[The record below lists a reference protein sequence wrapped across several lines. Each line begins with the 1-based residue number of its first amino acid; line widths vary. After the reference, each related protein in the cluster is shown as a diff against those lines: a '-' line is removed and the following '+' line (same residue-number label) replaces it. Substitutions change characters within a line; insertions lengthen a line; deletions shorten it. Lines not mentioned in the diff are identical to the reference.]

1 MTMRIGLGF
10 LLLALAACGNDRAG
24 EQSRGSDLGSGEAV
38 PEAISLLGKPLYAP
52 VIAPEA
58 RVRLEMNLAEAL
70 RQLEENPDEAD
81 AIIWVGRRLGYL
93 GRYREAIEVLSE
105 GIGKHPD
112 DPRMYRHR
120 GHRYITLRKFDQA
133 IQDFQVA
140 ERLMEGRPIEI
151 EPDGSPNPSGIPT
164 TTLQSNVWYHLA
176 LAHYLKGDFELAIP
190 SYLRILD
197 IASNDDNLVAST
209 DWLYMTYRRLG
220 MEDDA
225 LRLLEDI
232 TEDMTI
238 LENHSYHRRLLM
250 YKGLLTPQ
258 DLLDVDEPDPVQ
270 FATQGYGVGNWYFYN
285 GDRDRAK
292 AIFEQILQAG
302 NWAAFGFIAA
312 EAELAR

>member
-1 MTMRIGLGF
+1 MSRSKSLRRLCCFAGGVAAILWTGSLHAQSETQRLFEVDDLFEVEGVGRYYGGPYAF
-10 LLLALAACGNDRAG
+10 SADEQRLA
-24 EQSRGSDLGSGEAV
+24 
-38 PEAISLLGKPLYAP
+38 YT
-52 VIAPEA
+52 
-58 RVRLEMNLAEAL
+58 RVRPKKTLSNFKWE
-70 RQLEENPDEAD
+70 
-81 AIIWVGRRLGYL
+81 YL
-93 GRYREAIEVLSE
+93 WESE